1 MTYTYLLLALT
12 VVLSIGA
19 GVLAFLAYRNH
30 TENATHY
37 HLLAG
42 LAVLLVACIVPT
54 PLTLPYK
61 AAIVLGLLLVLV
73 GTVLHRLLRLPVAV
87 AQTFDL
93 ITILLFAA
101 AFASLHPLKWPTPWL
116 LVLMLVGAILYW
128 GIQPKLAEL
137 KGTIG
142 LYLVALLLMSW
153 QALEVLVTAPALW
166 SWLIA
171 GGVLSL
177 LAAKLLAVVHYGYQ
191 AQSSIYDATALRR
204 ATEARPAWLERLLS
218 RYTILQRLWQW
229 LRRVSERGQQLA
241 TQLLERLQL
250 PRLAQKSALVL
261 PLILLLWQWC
271 TALSIW
277 GPSLAIL
284 VAR

>member
-19 GVLAFLAYRNH
+19 GVLAFLAYRNDI
-30 TENATHY
+30 ENATHY

-42 LAVLLVACIVPT
+42 FAILLVACIVPT

-73 GTVLHRLLRLPVAV
+73 GTVLHRLLRLPLAV

-116 LVLMLVGAILYW
+116 LLLVLVGGGFYE

-137 KGTIG
+137 KGTIA

-166 SWLIA
+166 SWLIV

-177 LAAKLLAVVHYGYQ
+177 VAAKLLAVVHYGYH
-191 AQSSIYDATALRR
+191 AESSIYDATARR
-204 ATEARPAWLERLLS
+204 RTTQEPAWLQRLLAKHTLS
-218 RYTILQRLWQW
+218 QRLWQW

-241 TQLLERLQL
+241 TQLLEWLQL
-250 PRLAQKSALVL
+250 PKLARKSALVL
-261 PLILLLWQWC
+261 PLILLLWQWL

-277 GPSLAIL
+277 GPSLATL